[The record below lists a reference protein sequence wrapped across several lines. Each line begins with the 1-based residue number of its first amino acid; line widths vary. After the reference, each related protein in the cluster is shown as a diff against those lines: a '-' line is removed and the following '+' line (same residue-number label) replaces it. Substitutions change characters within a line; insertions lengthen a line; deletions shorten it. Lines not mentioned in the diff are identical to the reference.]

1 MEAVKLIRLKTGE
14 DIISYIEQVDKLNF
28 IVREPMVVITK
39 MDNRN
44 GKHIIMMD
52 HWLPVPL
59 IRHNEAF
66 ITESEIVTMLEPTSD
81 FSEYYENAV
90 STMKQVL
97 QFNTSSSDEEEKSLS
112 REEMLMMLES
122 VVPDIS
128 ELSHPNVPK

>member
-28 IVREPMVVITK
+28 IVREPMVVLTK
-39 MDNRN
+39 QDNKN

-66 ITESEIVTMLEPTSD
+66 ITESEIVTMLEPTSE

-90 STMKQVL
+90 NTMKQVL
-97 QFNTSSSDEEEKSLS
+97 NFNTSSSNEEENSLLS

-122 VVPDIS
+122 VGPNTT
-128 ELSHPNVPK
+128 ELIH

>member
-1 MEAVKLIRLKTGE
+1 MEEVKIIRLKTGE
-14 DIISYIEQVDKLNF
+14 DIIAYIEQVDKMNF
-28 IVREPMVVITK
+28 IVREPMVVLTK
-39 MDNRN
+39 QDFKN

-122 VVPDIS
+122 VGPDIS
-128 ELSHPNVPK
+128 ELIH

>member
-28 IVREPMVVITK
+28 IVREPMVVLTK
-39 MDNRN
+39 QDNKN

-66 ITESEIVTMLEPTSD
+66 ITESEIVTMLKPTSE

-90 STMKQVL
+90 NTMKQVL
-97 QFNTSSSDEEEKSLS
+97 NFNTSSSNEEENSLLS

-122 VVPDIS
+122 VGPNTT
-128 ELSHPNVPK
+128 ELIH

>member
-1 MEAVKLIRLKTGE
+1 MEAVKLIRLKSGE
-14 DIISYIEQVDKLNF
+14 DIIAYIEQVDKLNF
-28 IVREPMVVITK
+28 VVREPMVVLTK
-39 MDNRN
+39 QDNRTN
-44 GKHIIMMD
+44 KHIIMMD

-122 VVPDIS
+122 VGPDIS
-128 ELSHPNVPK
+128 ELIH

>member
-14 DIISYIEQVDKLNF
+14 NIISYIEQVDKLNF

-122 VVPDIS
+122 VGPDIS
-128 ELSHPNVPK
+128 ELIH